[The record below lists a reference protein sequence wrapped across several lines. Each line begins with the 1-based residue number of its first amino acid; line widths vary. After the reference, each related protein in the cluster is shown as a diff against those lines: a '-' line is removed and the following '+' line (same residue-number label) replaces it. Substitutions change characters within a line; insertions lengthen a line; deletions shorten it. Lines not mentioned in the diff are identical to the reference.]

1 MLYSERNTLALVSQ
15 AASKPVRQVFC
26 NYMKNGFGSCG
37 VLLTLERQKRCLCM
51 PMNVYHEQRNKL
63 KNCKRLEYPRIKVF
77 QVISPKFRDHNLNHN
92 PPAVLSIHYPNTT
105 SISIQAVCSCTLSRF
120 VLNSVRFLPK
130 SWRSVKIFAKHALSN
145 IFRKNPGVVKG
156 GEHKLKIDPTSISS
170 VTQPHPNP
178 FSLTTS

>member
-51 PMNVYHEQRNKL
+51 PVNVYHEQRNKL

-77 QVISPKFRDHNLNHN
+77 HVISPKFRDHNLNHN

-105 SISIQAVCSCTLSRF
+105 SIKHSSSLFMHPFPVC
-120 VLNSVRFLPK
+120 
-130 SWRSVKIFAKHALSN
+130 VK
-145 IFRKNPGVVKG
+145 
-156 GEHKLKIDPTSISS
+156 
-170 VTQPHPNP
+170 
-178 FSLTTS
+178 